1 MNNLS
6 FSAQHLD
13 NQSLDPMK
21 IGKYFLTEEK
31 MDERQKL
38 AEKISEVSLKGE
50 EVFFKNSHFAFLYH
64 DKFLLETPSDQLDDG
79 GRIAPLLC
87 YGQVPDEP
95 RESWS
100 VEVVESLVV
109 FAKSIKRTVSDE
121 SQRVALEGVQKIV
134 EESKRWRRRKVEKI
148 LKPLG
153 LGAAAIAVLA
163 WVMKGKRGKDKEI
176 DKEMGRRNQNLALG
190 IIAILSLSNA
200 ILAAV
205 ILSKK

>member
-21 IGKYFLTEEK
+21 IGKDFLTEEK
-31 MDERQKL
+31 IDERQKL
-38 AEKISEVSLKGE
+38 AEKISEISLKGE
-50 EVFFKNSHFAFLYH
+50 EVFSKNSHFAFLYH

-87 YGQVPDEP
+87 YGHVPDEP

-100 VEVVESLVV
+100 IEVVDSLVV

-134 EESKRWRRRKVEKI
+134 EERKRRRKVEKI

-163 WVMKGKRGKDKEI
+163 LVMKGKGRKDKEI

-190 IIAILSLSNA
+190 IIAVLSLSNA
-200 ILAAV
+200 ILAVV